1 MIKENLLYE
10 ENFPI
15 AINFLEIEKIYS
27 SWHKEL
33 KIIYLL
39 EGQVSLD
46 CKKEKYFLEENDFF
60 IVNSYDLVDIQTI
73 SLNKTIVLEILIDN
87 IFLNKLYEKI
97 SYIKF
102 YSYSKDLNIES
113 FKYEKVRF
121 LISKILNKIVNRK
134 VDSKILIYKQLINL
148 TLYLVNNFKIEGE
161 IIEKDMSN
169 KYRLMKI
176 LNFIENNYE
185 KEELNVQ
192 NISDFMKLSPQY
204 LQKIFRENLSI
215 GIIEYLNSYRIKK
228 STEDLKYTNKSVL
241 EISIDNGFTNNK
253 TYHRLFK
260 KYYGITPLNF
270 RKESFNYSENI
281 NVESQSLLRFSEY
294 YLKETSAFLE
304 NEIESIIINCDLNK
318 PLNKKFHFNWK
329 KIISIGKASEGL
341 KGDIQYQLKEIK
353 RDINPKY
360 VRFTGIF
367 NDEMNV
373 YNEDK
378 EGNSYYNFA
387 YVDKLIDFLFHEGL
401 KPYINLGFM
410 PKKLAQ
416 KEEYVFNS
424 NTNVSYPK
432 SIKKWKDLVKNL
444 VIHLIDKYGVEE
456 VSTWYFEIWNN
467 PDLQNIYWYE
477 TQEEFI
483 KFFKETFKSIK
494 EVNKSLKVGGS
505 GCASNSLE
513 WLEVFLN
520 SIKELKIDFFSFN
533 NYGIRIDKK
542 LEKESIKEIS
552 FENYD
557 EVTNTI
563 KNIASLVKKTY
574 LKKPEIIISEWNLNP
589 NPKDFS
595 NDTCYASSYIVKN
608 VLNNFD
614 LVDELVYWTFTENKI
629 GTEIF
634 YGGLGLFTTNNLKKA
649 SYNSFLLLN
658 KLGSQIIS
666 TGTSHFITKK
676 LDSYQILISNYEN
689 YNDSK
694 EKKEI
699 KINLKNIEKGNYLI
713 NKYYLN
719 ENSGSIY
726 NYWIKMGAPQK
737 ITEDIF
743 QLLKS
748 KEKMEMEVFEEN
760 FISGNFVIKEI
771 IPPNGMVFCEMK
783 RKI

>member
-1 MIKENLLYE
+1 
-10 ENFPI
+10 
-15 AINFLEIEKIYS
+15 
-27 SWHKEL
+27 
-33 KIIYLL
+33 
-39 EGQVSLD
+39 
-46 CKKEKYFLEENDFF
+46 
-60 IVNSYDLVDIQTI
+60 
-73 SLNKTIVLEILIDN
+73 
-87 IFLNKLYEKI
+87 
-97 SYIKF
+97 
-102 YSYSKDLNIES
+102 
-113 FKYEKVRF
+113 
-121 LISKILNKIVNRK
+121 
-134 VDSKILIYKQLINL
+134 
-148 TLYLVNNFKIEGE
+148 
-161 IIEKDMSN
+161 
-169 KYRLMKI
+169 
-176 LNFIENNYE
+176 
-185 KEELNVQ
+185 
-192 NISDFMKLSPQY
+192 
-204 LQKIFRENLSI
+204 
-215 GIIEYLNSYRIKK
+215 
-228 STEDLKYTNKSVL
+228 
-241 EISIDNGFTNNK
+241 
-253 TYHRLFK
+253 
-260 KYYGITPLNF
+260 
-270 RKESFNYSENI
+270 
-281 NVESQSLLRFSEY
+281 
-294 YLKETSAFLE
+294 
-304 NEIESIIINCDLNK
+304 
-318 PLNKKFHFNWK
+318 
-329 KIISIGKASEGL
+329 
-341 KGDIQYQLKEIK
+341 
-353 RDINPKY
+353 
-360 VRFTGIF
+360 
-367 NDEMNV
+367 
-373 YNEDK
+373 
-378 EGNSYYNFA
+378 
-387 YVDKLIDFLFHEGL
+387 
-401 KPYINLGFM
+401 M

-432 SIKKWKDLVKNL
+432 SIKKWKDLVINL

-467 PDLQNIYWYE
+467 PDLKNIYWYE

-520 SIKELKIDFFSFN
+520 SIKELKVDFFSFN

-595 NDTCYASSYIVKN
+595 NDTCYASSYIAKN

-699 KINLKNIEKGNYLI
+699 QINLKNIEEGNYSI